1 MVSTGSGRG
10 PLEDLQV
17 ASLIVVPPLV
27 ARSRHDG
34 RPRWSPT
41 MGNSADVLRTC
52 LCHDGASSSPCG
64 APRGNSAD
72 VLRTCL
78 CHEGASSSL
87 CGAPKGDPADVLG
100 TCAAAQAGA
109 RPLGTASEAAER
121 EPAALVAAEE
131 AAAPHGAQPGAAGCA
146 ARLLVCYLGFVL
158 LLLGISI
165 GAWTYGSHDGSTEAV
180 ATAAVPLLLA
190 AVPLLLVTI
199 AVEVLFDFLVVF
211 LVPVLV
217 DLWAGLDRICCV
229 ARAAYAVLNRK
240 VAVAVLI
247 VLIWTVPLVNP
258 RGGSGQCCWPPS
270 WLIARLR
277 SDYWCDY
284 GRGTGSSDRCAR
296 VGRGTSS
303 SGRCVAR
310 GGSCTA

>member
-1 MVSTGSGRG
+1 
-10 PLEDLQV
+10 
-17 ASLIVVPPLV
+17 
-27 ARSRHDG
+27 
-34 RPRWSPT
+34 
-41 MGNSADVLRTC
+41 
-52 LCHDGASSSPCG
+52 
-64 APRGNSAD
+64 
-72 VLRTCL
+72 
-78 CHEGASSSL
+78 
-87 CGAPKGDPADVLG
+87 
-100 TCAAAQAGA
+100 
-109 RPLGTASEAAER
+109 ER

-258 RGGSGQCCWPPS
+258 RGGVDNVVGLPAGSLRGFDQTIGATTAAAQAAATGAPGLAAAHPAVAGASLEAAPALREALQAAAWPLEAAGAPREA
-270 WLIARLR
+270 LPKA
-277 SDYWCDY
+277 
-284 GRGTGSSDRCAR
+284 
-296 VGRGTSS
+296 
-303 SGRCVAR
+303 
-310 GGSCTA
+310 